1 MMTVLSKL
9 RYVAFAALL
18 SLLPLAAHATSQV
31 RLESKLGVAN
41 ASAGENTY
49 KPSTNAKTDETVQ
62 VQLWYHNMENADS
75 GKVANNVKAKL
86 QLPTAAGKTQK
97 INGTISAD
105 NANTVSSSA
114 NVNLALDN
122 SRLEYVPGTAV
133 WRHNK
138 GTNEQPNWVTDTLTA
153 AQEQQLLTTGV
164 VLENGKPCFNFE
176 ASVSVKLRV
185 KTDMVSITKQVRVLG
200 EKEWKSENTAKAG
213 DTLEYLITF
222 KNEGNTVL
230 KDLAIADNMPA
241 SVTYVNGTT
250 QLKNMNNPNGIK
262 ITSDKVTSGGINV
275 GSYAPGSVGYVWFQ
289 AKIDPNLKPGSY
301 TMKNVAGVKAGN
313 IMRENYA
320 VTKVTVAGKPTPTPT
335 TPPVSPTPTPTTP
348 VTPEQPTLP
357 QTGIET
363 GVAGLLGTGGL
374 TYAGYFY
381 RKSRKG
387 LSAALKNVV
396 K

>member
-1 MMTVLSKL
+1 MTMLSKL
-9 RYVAFAALL
+9 RNVAFAAVI

-41 ASAGENTY
+41 PSVGETTY
-49 KPSTNAKTDETVQ
+49 KASTNAKTDETVQ

-75 GKVANNVKAKL
+75 GKVANNLKAKI
-86 QLPTAAGKTQK
+86 QLPTATGKTQK

-105 NANTVSSSA
+105 NANTVNTSA
-114 NVNLALDN
+114 TANLALDN

-138 GTNEQPNWVTDTLTA
+138 GTNEQPNWVTDSLSTT
-153 AQEQQLLTTGV
+153 QEQQLLTGGV

-230 KDLAIADNMPA
+230 KNLALADNMPA
-241 SVTYVNGTT
+241 HVSYVNGTT
-250 QLKNMNNPNGIK
+250 QAKNMNNPNGVK
-262 ITSDKVTSGGINV
+262 ITSNNITTGGIDV

-289 AKIDPNLKPGSY
+289 AKVDPNLKPGTY
-301 TMKNVAGVKAGN
+301 TLKNVAGVKVGSL
-313 IMRENYA
+313 MRENYA
-320 VTKVTVAGKPTPTPT
+320 YTKIVVAGKPTPTPT
-335 TPPVSPTPTPTTP
+335 TPPVTPTPTTP
-348 VTPEQPTLP
+348 TTPEQPKLP
-357 QTGIET
+357 QTGIEA
-363 GVAGLLGTGGL
+363 GVAGLLGTSGL